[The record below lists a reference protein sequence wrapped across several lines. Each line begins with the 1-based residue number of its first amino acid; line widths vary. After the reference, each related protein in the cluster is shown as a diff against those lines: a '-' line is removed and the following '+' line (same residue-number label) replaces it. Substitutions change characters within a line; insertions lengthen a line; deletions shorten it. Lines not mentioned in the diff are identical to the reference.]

1 VFTLDPVKFLKRNL
15 ICIRFYL
22 TRAKMENSMGIT
34 HEQGVLIKVLRL
46 DSKELNLVKFS

>member
-1 VFTLDPVKFLKRNL
+1 MFLKRNL

-34 HEQGVLIKVLRL
+34 HEQGILTKVLRL
-46 DSKELNLVKFS
+46 DNLKLILGKFS